1 MLNFDQAEKMAI
13 VKTIAETI
21 VLDDHYKV
29 GELMYLD
36 ELMNMLNFDVQFME
50 RAKQLSSQKTV
61 EVLQNMTK
69 EKKEALVIMIDKM
82 TESDGDVHQKEK
94 DFLVNLIRILG

>member
-1 MLNFDQAEKMAI
+1 MTFNQAEKMAI

-36 ELMNMLNFDVQFME
+36 ELMNKLDFDVQYME
-50 RAKQLSSQKTV
+50 KAKQLSSKQTV
-61 EVLQNMTK
+61 EVLQSMPK
-69 EKKEALVIMIDKM
+69 EKKEALIIMIDNM
-82 TESDGDVHQKEK
+82 TESDGAVHQKEK
-94 DFLVNLIRILG
+94 DFLVNLIQILS

>member
-1 MLNFDQAEKMAI
+1 MKFDQAEKMAI

-36 ELMNMLNFDVQFME
+36 ELMTTLDFDIQFME
-50 RAKQLSSQKTV
+50 KAKELSSEKTV
-61 EVLQNMTK
+61 EVLKKMDK
-69 EKKEALVIMIDKM
+69 EKKEALIIMIDKM
-82 TESDGDVHQKEK
+82 TESDGSVHQKEK
-94 DFLVNLIRILG
+94 DFLVNLIQTLG